1 MIQVI
6 LSFLFFIIFSL
17 QALAQNKCSDLF
29 EKQILNS
36 GFNNAETNSH
46 FQTFSQISSYEKFKK
61 YGNELQPQENKR
73 VLSELQQQKAMYA
86 FLELFDV
93 FDIATMN
100 HAAIGE
106 KLSYKK
112 MKSAANTYQ
121 EQISR
126 LNLKKITT
134 AEQFMRSVE
143 LAFHL
148 KYTVR
153 NYDVVMGSYNKQRP
167 TTIGLAQ
174 KAFEILSKNKFLS
187 LKKLRTLQRNHIN
200 FFETEVTYF
209 NIDKSEAIATLFT
222 KNELLKIQTEISKN
236 TKSSE
241 KFVTKFILNLMLQKL
256 FDPTYFQKLCELQNE
271 ALSARTLY
279 KIFVSAHP
287 FSDGNGRAARLYY
300 KWLVENYFQQ
310 EHSTVFNLINEFDL
324 LENNI
329 DEKANAKNWTLT
341 RAWIMSAPTESE
353 MQMRAQNILKNDPE
367 HLNRGLMLL
376 DFNEILNERSF
387 E

>member
-1 MIQVI
+1 MFIVI
-6 LSFLFFIIFSL
+6 LFFQISAFASVPT
-17 QALAQNKCSDLF
+17 CHDLF
-29 EKQILNS
+29 TPKDLNLSQAAEKSAFYKLLSAATYEEFAKQSKKISDWQIDDL
-36 GFNNAETNSH
+36 
-46 FQTFSQISSYEKFKK
+46 YK
-61 YGNELQPQENKR
+61 
-73 VLSELQQQKAMYA
+73 ELQQQKTMYA

-100 HAAIGE
+100 HAAIDE

-121 EQISR
+121 EQISK

-241 KFVTKFILNLMLQKL
+241 KFVTEFILNLMLQKL

-271 ALSARTLY
+271 PLSARTLY

-376 DFNEILNERSF
+376 DFNEILNEGSF